1 MFKLVW
7 ARSRGR
13 GRTHGPGPRSSCLG
27 NREAAAGRSRG
38 SQSRGRAGHG
48 GFAALQPR
56 AGDGAAW
63 AHREG
68 VRRELRAGQS
78 LCLRPPRFTFWGR
91 RGGAPPD
98 RRPRVCLLGSLAGRD
113 GAAARRRASRGG
125 RPHSRDPRLRSRLEA
140 APGPHPGPP
149 HLPTA
154 PLCSRAPRRAHGFGE
169 GPLRARLPS
178 PSPAR
183 STARPL
189 AQPSALRA
197 PGSGLRGPARRY
209 NPRRRIV
216 PSEEVARERPRASS
230 APGRHLVA
238 EVSPR
243 SLSRLCEE
251 EGDPSAGAM
260 ALRPSLN
267 HVTSEGIQQP
277 GEPRPLR

>member
-1 MFKLVW
+1 MFALVW

-13 GRTHGPGPRSSCLG
+13 GRTHRPGPRSSCLG
-27 NREAAAGRSRG
+27 NQEAAAGRSRG
-38 SQSRGRAGHG
+38 SQSRGRAGHR

-56 AGDGAAW
+56 SGDGAAW
-63 AHREG
+63 AHRAG
-68 VRRELRAGQS
+68 VRRELRAGRS

-125 RPHSRDPRLRSRLEA
+125 RPHSRDPRLRSGLEA

-149 HLPTA
+149 HLPAA

-169 GPLRARLPS
+169 GPLRARLAS

-197 PGSGLRGPARRY
+197 PGSRLRVPRGATTRGAALFPLRRRPGSGLALPRRLSAIWWPRSHRIPSPGCARR
-209 NPRRRIV
+209 RGT
-216 PSEEVARERPRASS
+216 RAPEPWPC
-230 APGRHLVA
+230 AP
-238 EVSPR
+238 P
-243 SLSRLCEE
+243 
-251 EGDPSAGAM
+251 
-260 ALRPSLN
+260 
-267 HVTSEGIQQP
+267 
-277 GEPRPLR
+277 